1 VTTRERP
8 SHELPRC
15 RHFGV
20 CGGCESLDLPYAE
33 QLARKQE
40 ALRALFAPLDGALAS
55 ALTVHPS
62 PQVERYRNKA
72 IYPVRPRAGGGAEAG
87 FFRRGTHELV
97 DVRECQVQEGCL
109 TSTLPALREAIGELG
124 LAPYDERSGAGFV
137 RALFGRVATGTGELQ
152 LGVVT
157 RAGEF
162 PRGAELAARAER
174 ACDGLA
180 TERGRRIRF
189 AGFVRSIHDAP
200 GNRLLGERC
209 LPLRGR
215 DHLRERLGR
224 LDLEISMGSFYQ
236 VNAPATLALYRRVE
250 AALGEGEI
258 GRLVEAYSGIGS
270 LALWL
275 APRAREVFAIELSRS
290 AVRDARRNFAAAGLP
305 AERVLEGRVE
315 ERLSDVPGP
324 IDALVVDPPR
334 AGLSPEVLAALLA
347 RRSPRLVYV
356 SCNPRTLRRD
366 ALALR
371 DGGYELR
378 GLEAVDLF
386 PHTSHVEVL
395 ATFGRE
401 SGSS

>member
-1 VTTRERP
+1 M
-8 SHELPRC
+8 
-15 RHFGV
+15 
-20 CGGCESLDLPYAE
+20 LDLAYAA

-40 ALRALFAPLDGALAS
+40 ELRALFAPLDAALAGVLVLS
-55 ALTVHPS
+55 PS
-62 PQVERYRNKA
+62 PQVSRYRNKA
-72 IYPVRPRAGGGAEAG
+72 IYPVRPRAGGGVDAG

-109 TSTLPALREAIGELG
+109 TASLSALRAAIAELG
-124 LAPYDERSGAGFV
+124 LAPYEERSGSGFV

-180 TERGRRIRF
+180 TERGKRIRF

-215 DHLRERLGR
+215 DFLRERLGR
-224 LDLEISMGSFYQ
+224 LELEISMGSFYQ

-250 AALGEGEI
+250 AALGGAEI
-258 GRLVEAYSGIGS
+258 GRLVEAYAGIGS

-290 AVRDARRNFAAAGLP
+290 AVRDARRNFTAAGLP
-305 AERVLEGRVE
+305 AGRILEGRVE
-315 ERLSDVPGP
+315 ERLADVPDP

-334 AGLSPEVLAALLA
+334 AGLSPEVLAAILA
-347 RRSPRLVYV
+347 RRAGRLVYV
-356 SCNPRTLRRD
+356 SCNPLTLRRD
-366 ALALR
+366 AAALR
-371 DGGYELR
+371 EGGYALR

-386 PHTSHVEVL
+386 PHTSHVEAL
-395 ATFGRE
+395 ATFERE
-401 SGSS
+401 TGSS